1 MKTEDFEG
9 FRELIQGVYDFYG
22 KELSRFA
29 LDVWWN
35 ALRQYDLDVIRR
47 AMSMHCTNP
56 DTGQF
61 CPKPADVVR
70 MVGGT
75 TRDAA
80 LMAWNKVQEAVSR
93 AGAYRSVCFDDPII
107 NRVLL
112 DMGGWPEICAK
123 QMDELPFVERNF
135 CDRYRAY
142 KTHGGAPG
150 HPPYLVGL
158 IEAENAQR
166 GYESEP
172 PLLIGNVES
181 ARRVMLGGCNV
192 PLIPITVSDHASSAL
207 RLTRSD
213 GVAA

>member
-1 MKTEDFEG
+1 MRTEDFEG
-9 FRELIQGVYDFYG
+9 FRELMQGVHDFYG
-22 KELSRFA
+22 KDLSRFA

-93 AGAYRSVCFDDPII
+93 AGSYRSVCFDDPII
-107 NRVLL
+107 NRCLL
-112 DMGGWPEICAK
+112 DMGGWPELCAK
-123 QMDELPFVERNF
+123 QIDELPFVERNF

-142 KTHGGAPG
+142 KTQGGVSG
-150 HPPYLVGL
+150 HPAYLVGL
-158 IEAENAQR
+158 SEASNAQSGFR
-166 GYESEP
+166 SDP
-172 PLLIGNVES
+172 PMLVGDAES
-181 ARRVMLGGCNV
+181 AKRVMLGGSKV
-192 PLIPITVSDHASSAL
+192 PLIPLTIGEHLSGAL
-207 RLTRSD
+207 RLISKD
-213 GVAA
+213 EEAA